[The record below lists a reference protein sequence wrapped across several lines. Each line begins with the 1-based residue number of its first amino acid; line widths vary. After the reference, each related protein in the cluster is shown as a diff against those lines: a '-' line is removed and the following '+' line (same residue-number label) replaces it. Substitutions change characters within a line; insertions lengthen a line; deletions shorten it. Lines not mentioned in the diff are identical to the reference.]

1 MKHYA
6 VYLVSGNRMIIR
18 AESCEHTSGN
28 MIIFKIN
35 GDLDMDTGVYNP
47 EQIVG
52 IFNFNNIEGIE
63 CLGEIKE

>member
-6 VYLVSGNRMIIR
+6 VYMCSGNRMIIR
-18 AESCEHTSGN
+18 ADNCEHTCGN
-28 MIIFKIN
+28 KIIFKI
-35 GDLDMDTGVYNP
+35 DDSLDNESGKYEP

-63 CLGEIKE
+63 CLGEVNE